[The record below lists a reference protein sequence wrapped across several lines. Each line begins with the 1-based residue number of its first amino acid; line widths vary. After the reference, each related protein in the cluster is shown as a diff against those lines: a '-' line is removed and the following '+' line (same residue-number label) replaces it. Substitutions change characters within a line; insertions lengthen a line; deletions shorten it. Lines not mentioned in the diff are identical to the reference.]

1 MDNFDMYKLA
11 KVLFWVAGVMF
22 AGGIIYLFFLV

>member
-11 KVLFWVAGVMF
+11 KVLIVVSILMLLA
-22 AGGIIYLFFLV
+22 GIIYLFVAL

>member
-11 KVLFWVAGVMF
+11 KILFWVAGLMF
-22 AGGIIYLFFLV
+22 LAGVVYLIFIA

>member
-11 KVLFWVAGVMF
+11 KVLFWVAGVMIL
-22 AGGIIYLFFLV
+22 GGILYLFIAT

>member
-11 KVLFWVAGVMF
+11 KVLIVVSVIMLLA
-22 AGGIIYLFFLV
+22 GIIYLFVAL

>member
-11 KVLFWVAGVMF
+11 KVLIAVSILMLLAGI
-22 AGGIIYLFFLV
+22 AYLFIAL